1 MNSTLSDTTAAESP
15 ADRWARETEAQL
27 TDDERFGLLS
37 SLMVVVFGG
46 RREPR
51 VPDTVPQC
59 AGYVPGV
66 PRLGVPPLLITDAGL
81 GVTNPGGGRAGDTA
95 TALPAGLAL
104 GATFNPS
111 LARAGGAL
119 VGREARAKGF
129 NVLCGGGMNLVRDPR
144 HGRNFEYLSEDPWL
158 SAVLASESVLG
169 TQSEGVVSMLKHFAL
184 NSHET
189 NKFWLDARIDPA
201 AHRESD
207 LLAFEIAVV
216 RAEPGAIMGAYNKV
230 NGEYCC
236 GNAPLLLD
244 VLKGAF
250 GFRGWVMSDWM
261 AVHDWTY
268 ALAGLDQ
275 HSGAQLDAEEWFD
288 GPLREAYRRGE
299 VPAERIADMARR
311 ILRSMHA
318 VGVDGW
324 GPAPDVDVD
333 RHDASALE
341 VSRQGIVLLENDGVL
356 PLPADVASIAV
367 IGRHADRGV
376 LAGGGSSQGIP
387 PGGIAVKVPLG
398 GEGMLSAVRTEAWF
412 PSAPLHELKAALP
425 NATIRFDPGLYP
437 ADAAE
442 IARRCAIAVV
452 FASKLESEGYDSPDL
467 TLPFGQD
474 ALIEAVATANPN
486 TVVVL
491 ETGNPTAMPWR
502 HRVRAIVQAWY
513 PGQAGGRAITE
524 VLTGAVNPSGRLPL
538 TFPESTDHLPRPHL
552 AGFGDPIGTPHVI
565 EYDEGAEVG
574 YRWFAAR
581 GVRPMYAFGF
591 GRSYTTFEHDEL
603 DVRGGET
610 ITASVTVRNT
620 GARAGADVV
629 QLYLEHAAGE
639 PRRRLLGF
647 ERVELEAGEARRVT
661 LTADS
666 RVAARYRADIG
677 QWFLAGGD
685 YGVFIG
691 TDAETPVLR
700 GSATIPER
708 RFGR

>member
-1 MNSTLSDTTAAESP
+1 MTPSDPAPPEAESP
-15 ADRWARETEAQL
+15 ADHWARDIESEL
-27 TDDERFGLLS
+27 TDDERFGLIS

-46 RREPR
+46 QREPR
-51 VPDTVPQC
+51 VPDEVPQC

-66 PRLGVPPLLITDAGL
+66 ARLGVPPLLITDAGL
-81 GVTNPGGGRAGDTA
+81 GVTNPGGGRVGDTA

-104 GATFNPS
+104 GATFNPA

-158 SAVLASESVLG
+158 SAVLASESVIG
-169 TQSEGVVSMLKHFAL
+169 TQSEGVVSMVKHFAL

-189 NKFWLDARIDPA
+189 NKFWLDAVIDPA

-207 LLAFEIAVV
+207 LLAFEIAIE
-216 RAEPGAIMGAYNKV
+216 RAEPGAVMGAYNKV

-261 AVHDWTY
+261 AVHDWRD

-288 GPLREAYRRGE
+288 GPLRDACRRGD
-299 VPAERIADMARR
+299 VPAERIADMVTR

-318 VGVDGW
+318 VGVDRW
-324 GPAPDVDVD
+324 QDAPEVDLD
-333 RHDASALE
+333 LHDAAALD
-341 VSRQGIVLLENDGVL
+341 VARQGMVLLENDGLL
-356 PLPADVASIAV
+356 PLTADVASIAV

-387 PGGIAVKVPLG
+387 PRGIAVKVPLG
-398 GEGMLSAVRTEAWF
+398 GDGMLSAVRTEAWF
-412 PSAPLHELKAALP
+412 PSSPLHELQAALP
-425 NATIRFDPGLYP
+425 NTTIRFDPGLYP

-442 IARRCAIAVV
+442 IAKRCDVAVV
-452 FASKLESEGYDSPDL
+452 VASKLESEGYDSPDL
-467 TLPFGQD
+467 TLPLGQD
-474 ALIEAVATANPN
+474 ALIDAVTAANPS

-491 ETGNPTAMPWR
+491 ETGNPTSMPWR
-502 HRVRAIVQAWY
+502 DRARAILQAWY
-513 PGQAGGRAITE
+513 PGQAGGRAIAE
-524 VLTGAVNPSGRLPL
+524 VLTGAVNPSGRLPV
-538 TFPESTDHLPRPHL
+538 TFPASTDDLPRPHL
-552 AGFGDPIGTPHVI
+552 AGFGDPFGTPHTI
-565 EYDEGAEVG
+565 EYSEGAEVG
-574 YRWFAAR
+574 YRWFAAQ

-591 GRSYTTFEHDEL
+591 GRSYTTFEHEDL
-603 DVRGGET
+603 DVEGGDT
-610 ITASVTVRNT
+610 LAASVTVRNT
-620 GARAGADVV
+620 GARTGADVV
-629 QLYLEHAAGE
+629 QLYLERAADE

-647 ERVELEAGEARRVT
+647 VRVELGPGESRRVT
-661 LTADS
+661 IIADA
-666 RVAARYRADIG
+666 RLAARYDSGAG
-677 QWFLAGGD
+677 EWFLAGGD
-685 YGVFIG
+685 YRVFVG

-700 GSATIPER
+700 AGATITER